1 MKVLEAAT
9 IAVPEREMATL
20 LAALTQLRRGDASV
34 RLPLHWEGLPGKVA
48 DVFNDLVEQNAAM
61 ADELGRL
68 RQVVGKE
75 GKLKQRASLTEMRGF
90 WGASVD
96 SINALI
102 DDLVHP
108 TSEVARVI
116 GAVAQ
121 GDLSKSMALE
131 VEGRELEGEF
141 LRTAKTINKM
151 VEQLGNFSAE
161 VTRVARE
168 VGTEGKLGGQAKVK
182 GVAGTWK
189 DLTDSVNSM
198 AGNLTDQ
205 VRNIADVTT
214 AVAKGDL
221 SKKIDVDVKGEFLTL
236 KNTINTMVD
245 QLRSFASEVTR
256 VAREVGTEGSLG
268 GQARVEGVSGT
279 WKDLTDSV
287 NSMAGNLTSQVRN
300 IADVTK
306 AVAAGDLSKKI
317 TVDVKGEILELKNTM
332 NTMVDQLR
340 SFAAE
345 VTRVAREVGTEGKLG
360 GQADVQ
366 GVAGTWKDLTDS
378 VNSMAGNLTSQVR
391 NIADVTKAV
400 AAGDLSKKITVDVK
414 GEILELK
421 ATINTMVDQ
430 LRSFAAEVTRVAR
443 EVGTEGKLGGQAD
456 VQGVAGTWKDLTE
469 SVNFM
474 AGNLTSQV
482 RNIAEVTT
490 AVAAGDLS
498 KKITVDV
505 KGEISELKNTI
516 NTMVDQLSSFA
527 AEVTRVAREVGTE
540 GKLGGQ
546 ADVQGV
552 AGTWKDLTES
562 VNSMASNLTSQVR
575 NIADVTKAV
584 AAGDLSKKIT
594 VDVKGE
600 ILELKNTVNTMV
612 DQLNSFAAEVTRV
625 AREVGTEGIL
635 GGQADV
641 QGVAGTW
648 KDLTESVNFMAGN
661 LTSQV
666 RNIADV
672 TKAVAAGDLSKK
684 ITVDVKG
691 EISEVKNTV
700 NTMVDQLRSFAAEVT
715 RVALEVGTEGILG
728 GQADVQGV
736 AGTWK
741 DLTDSVNLMAS
752 NLTSQVRNIA
762 DVTKAVAA
770 GDLGKKITVDVKG
783 EILELKATINT
794 MVDQLSSFAAEVT
807 RVAREVG
814 TEGRL
819 GGQAQVRD
827 VSGTWKDLT
836 ENVNFMAGNLTGQV
850 RGIAKVVTAVANGDL
865 KQKLTV
871 EAKGE
876 IAALAETIN
885 SMTDTLATFADQVTS
900 VAREVGVEGKLGGQA
915 KVPGASG
922 TWKGL
927 TENVNQLAANLTTQ
941 VRAIAEVAT
950 AVTQGDLTRS
960 ITVKAQGEVAALK
973 DTINEMIR
981 NLKDTTQKNTEQD
994 WLKTNLAKFSRM
1006 LQGQKDLLT
1015 VGQLILSELAPVVG
1029 AQQAEFYVLTTQA
1042 AETKLT
1048 LFASYAS
1055 GGRDSHGKEVELGQG
1070 LVGQCAIE
1078 RRKIL
1083 LTNVPTSS
1091 FRVATGLSE
1100 GAALDILVLP
1110 IVFEGE
1116 VRGVLELASLERFNP
1131 AHQAF
1136 LDQLTESIGIV
1147 INTISANMRTE
1158 DLLTQSQSLAEELQN
1173 RQQELQQTNEELQ
1186 EKARLLVHQNQ
1197 EVERKNQEVEQA
1209 RQALEEKAEQLA
1221 LTSKYKSE
1229 FLANMSHELRTP
1241 LNSLLIL
1248 SDQLCKNADG
1258 NLSPKQ
1264 VEFAKTIHLSG
1275 NDLLM
1280 LINDILDLSKIE
1292 SGTVAVDV
1300 SELRLEDL
1308 QRSVDRSFRHVAES
1322 RHVDFEI
1329 SSNGMR
1335 NGTLPKTIVTD
1346 VKRLQQIIKNLLSN
1360 AFKFTHQGAV
1370 RLTIDVVHG
1379 GWSSDNEDLNR
1390 ASQVLAFSVS
1400 DTGIG
1405 ISPDKQQIIF
1415 EAFQQADG
1423 STSRKYGGTGLG
1435 LAISRELARL
1445 LGGEIRLV
1453 SAPAQGSTFTLYLPQ
1468 SYSPTRSARHG
1479 RGTATATPSI
1489 TTDMR
1494 PLIEQLEGQVDRMV
1508 AGPQMA
1514 DIELPDMEGVLSLN
1528 VANDDR
1534 GDILLGDRVLLIVEN
1549 DLAFA
1554 GVLLQAARQ
1563 VGFKGLVST
1572 SGATALAMTRDFQ
1585 PAVITLD
1592 IHLPDMEGWRILER
1606 LKSDLATR
1614 HIPICVVS
1622 TDDSRERAL
1631 RSGAVGFLTKPLQ
1644 SQDEV
1649 EDALTHLYEFAD
1661 RRKKRL
1667 LVMMQPST
1675 LRDSFLD
1682 ALDADTDIV
1691 MSDSVASARA
1701 QLATGGIDCLIT
1713 DGGVSGFGPEDVI
1726 ESLESRPLARQMPIV
1741 LATGDEAVASA
1752 WERGH
1757 SAFALRRAADLP
1769 HMLDA
1774 TAFFLHRGEATM
1786 SEQERSSAL
1795 ALHEAD
1801 RTLEGKKVLI
1811 VDDDMRNIFA
1821 LATVLDEQG
1830 MVIVSAEN
1838 GRDAIRFV
1846 ESDPSIDVVLMDIMM
1861 PEMDGM
1867 ETMRRMRKLPRGK
1880 ELPLIAVTAKAMK
1893 GDREKCID
1901 AGAWDY
1907 LSKPVDTAYLLV
1919 VLRGWLCT

>member
-1 MKVLEAAT
+1 MKVVEAPVVTA
-9 IAVPEREMATL
+9 PEREMATL
-20 LAALTQLRRGDASV
+20 LGALTQLSRGDASV
-34 RLPLHWEGLPGKVA
+34 RLPVHWDGVAGKVA
-48 DVFNDLVEQNAAM
+48 DVFNQLVEQNATM
-61 ADELGRL
+61 ASELARL
-68 RQVVGKE
+68 RRVVGKE
-75 GKLKQRASLTEMRGF
+75 GKLKQRAVLSERRGF
-90 WGASVD
+90 WGESIE

-131 VEGRELEGEF
+131 VEGRQLEGEF
-141 LRTAKTINKM
+141 LSTAKTINTM
-151 VEQLGNFSAE
+151 VQQLGNFSAE

-256 VAREVGTEGSLG
+256 VAKEVGTEGSLG

-317 TVDVKGEILELKNTM
+317 TVDVKGEILELKNTV
-332 NTMVDQLR
+332 NTMVDQLN

-360 GQADVQ
+360 GQAEVK
-366 GVAGTWKDLTDS
+366 GVSGTWKDLTES

-430 LRSFAAEVTRVAR
+430 LNSFAAEVTRVAR

-490 AVAAGDLS
+490 AVAAGNLS

-546 ADVQGV
+546 ADVKGG

-584 AAGDLSKKIT
+584 AAGDLSKKVT
-594 VDVKGE
+594 VPVKGE

-691 EISEVKNTV
+691 EISELKNTI
-700 NTMVDQLRSFAAEVT
+700 NTMVDQLNSFAAEVT
-715 RVALEVGTEGILG
+715 RVAREVGTEGKLG
-728 GQADVQGV
+728 GQAEVQGV

-770 GDLGKKITVDVKG
+770 GNLSKKITVDVKG

-885 SMTDTLATFADQVTS
+885 SMIDTLATFADQVTT

-915 KVPGASG
+915 KVPGAAG

-960 ITVKAQGEVAALK
+960 ITVEAQGEVAALK

-1029 AQQAEFYVLTTQA
+1029 AQQAEFYVLTTGNVPR
-1042 AETKLT
+1042 LR
-1048 LFASYAS
+1048 LFGSYAS
-1055 GGRDSHGKEVELGQG
+1055 GGQSSHGKEIGLGEG

-1078 RRKIL
+1078 KSKIL
-1083 LTNVPTSS
+1083 LTNIPSGA
-1091 FRVATGLSE
+1091 FRIATGLSE
-1100 GAALDILVLP
+1100 GAALDVLVLP

-1158 DLLTQSQSLAEELQN
+1158 DLLTQSQSLAQELQN
-1173 RQQELQQTNEELQ
+1173 RQQELQTTNEELQ

-1209 RQALEEKAEQLA
+1209 RQALEEKATQLA

-1248 SDQLCKNADG
+1248 SDQLCKNSDG
-1258 NLSPKQ
+1258 NLTPRQ

-1322 RHVDFEI
+1322 KHVDFEI
-1329 SSNGMR
+1329 R
-1335 NGTLPKTIVTD
+1335 TDPQLPKTIATD

-1360 AFKFTHQGAV
+1360 AFKFTHQGSV
-1370 RLTIDVVHG
+1370 CLSLGVVDS
-1379 GWSSDNEDLNR
+1379 GWSRDNDDLNR
-1390 ASQVLAFSVS
+1390 ANKVLAFSVS

-1405 ISPDKQQIIF
+1405 IAPDKQQIVF

-1445 LGGEIRLV
+1445 LGGEIRLS
-1453 SAPAQGSTFTLYLPQ
+1453 SAPSQGSTFTLYLPQ
-1468 SYSPTRSARHG
+1468 SYNPARSGRHP
-1479 RGTATATPSI
+1479 RGAETAALDRNPGHDGQAATLLPPKPVEVVTA
-1489 TTDMR
+1489 
-1494 PLIEQLEGQVDRMV
+1494 
-1508 AGPQMA
+1508 
-1514 DIELPDMEGVLSLN
+1514 N

-1534 GDILLGDRVLLIVEN
+1534 NDILLGDKVLLIVEN

-1554 GVLLQAARQ
+1554 DVLLQAARRT
-1563 VGFKGLVST
+1563 GFKGLVST
-1572 SGATALAMTRDFQ
+1572 SGAGALALTRDYQ
-1585 PAVITLD
+1585 PALITLD
-1592 IHLPDMEGWRILER
+1592 IFLPDMEGWRILER

-1631 RSGAVGFLTKPLQ
+1631 NSGAVGFLSKPLQ
-1644 SQDEV
+1644 SLDVV
-1649 EDALTHLYEFAD
+1649 EQALGNLYAFTD
-1661 RRKKRL
+1661 RRKRRL
-1667 LVMMQPST
+1667 LVMLSPSISRERY
-1675 LRDSFLD
+1675 LYS
-1682 ALDADTDIV
+1682 LDADTEVIV
-1691 MSDSVASARA
+1691 ADSAAQARA
-1701 QLATGGIDCLIT
+1701 ELHNVDCLVT
-1713 DGGVSGFGPEDVI
+1713 DGELPDFGPEDVI
-1726 ESLESRPLARQMPIV
+1726 ESLEERSLARQLSVV
-1741 LATGDEAVASA
+1741 LATSNAEIASR
-1752 WERGH
+1752 WESGRN
-1757 SAFALRRAADLP
+1757 AFALRKADRLER
-1769 HMLDA
+1769 MLDA
-1774 TAFFLHRGEATM
+1774 TTFFLHRGETAM
-1786 SEQERSSAL
+1786 SDQERESVQAL
-1795 ALHEAD
+1795 FEVD
-1801 RTLEGKKVLI
+1801 RILEGKKVLI

-1821 LATVLDEQG
+1821 LATVLDARG

-1838 GRDAIRFV
+1838 GRDAIRLV
-1846 ESDPSIDVVLMDIMM
+1846 ESDPTIDIVLMDIMM

-1867 ETMRRMRKLPRGK
+1867 ETMRRMRQLPRGK
-1880 ELPLIAVTAKAMK
+1880 DLPLIAVTAKAMK

-1907 LSKPVDTAYLLV
+1907 LSKPVDIAHLLV
-1919 VLRGWLCT
+1919 VLRGWLTK

>member
-1 MKVLEAAT
+1 M
-9 IAVPEREMATL
+9 
-20 LAALTQLRRGDASV
+20 
-34 RLPLHWEGLPGKVA
+34 
-48 DVFNDLVEQNAAM
+48 
-61 ADELGRL
+61 
-68 RQVVGKE
+68 
-75 GKLKQRASLTEMRGF
+75 
-90 WGASVD
+90 
-96 SINALI
+96 
-102 DDLVHP
+102 
-108 TSEVARVI
+108 
-116 GAVAQ
+116 
-121 GDLSKSMALE
+121 
-131 VEGRELEGEF
+131 
-141 LRTAKTINKM
+141 
-151 VEQLGNFSAE
+151 
-161 VTRVARE
+161 
-168 VGTEGKLGGQAKVK
+168 
-182 GVAGTWK
+182 
-189 DLTDSVNSM
+189 
-198 AGNLTDQ
+198 
-205 VRNIADVTT
+205 
-214 AVAKGDL
+214 
-221 SKKIDVDVKGEFLTL
+221 
-236 KNTINTMVD
+236 
-245 QLRSFASEVTR
+245 
-256 VAREVGTEGSLG
+256 
-268 GQARVEGVSGT
+268 
-279 WKDLTDSV
+279 
-287 NSMAGNLTSQVRN
+287 
-300 IADVTK
+300 
-306 AVAAGDLSKKI
+306 AAGDLSKKI
-317 TVDVKGEILELKNTM
+317 TVDVKGEISELKN
-332 NTMVDQLR
+332 
-340 SFAAE
+340 
-345 VTRVAREVGTEGKLG
+345 
-360 GQADVQ
+360 
-366 GVAGTWKDLTDS
+366 
-378 VNSMAGNLTSQVR
+378 
-391 NIADVTKAV
+391 
-400 AAGDLSKKITVDVK
+400 
-414 GEILELK
+414 
-421 ATINTMVDQ
+421 TINTMVDQ

-600 ILELKNTVNTMV
+600 ISELKNTINTMV
-612 DQLNSFAAEVTRV
+612 DQLRSFAAEVTRV

-691 EISEVKNTV
+691 EISELKNTV

-770 GDLGKKITVDVKG
+770 GDLSKQITVDVKG

-865 KQKLTV
+865 QQKLTV

-876 IAALAETIN
+876 IAALADTIN
-885 SMTDTLATFADQVTS
+885 SMTDTLATFADQVTT
-900 VAREVGVEGKLGGQA
+900 VAREVGVDGKLGGQA
-915 KVPGASG
+915 KVPGAAG

-950 AVTQGDLTRS
+950 AVTQGNLTRS
-960 ITVKAQGEVAALK
+960 ITVEAQGEVAALK

-1006 LQGQKDLLT
+1006 LQGQKDLVT

-1029 AQQAEFYVLTTQA
+1029 AQQAEFYVLTSAGGMRPRLQ
-1042 AETKLT
+1042 

-1055 GGRDSHGKEVELGQG
+1055 GGQAAHGKEVELGQG
-1070 LVGQCAIE
+1070 LVGQCAID
-1078 RRKIL
+1078 KTKVL
-1083 LTNVPTSS
+1083 LTNVPSNA

-1100 GAALDILVLP
+1100 GAALDVLVLP
-1110 IVFEGE
+1110 VVFEGE

-1158 DLLTQSQSLAEELQN
+1158 DLLTQSQSLAEELQS

-1186 EKARLLVHQNQ
+1186 QKARLLAHQNQ

-1248 SDQLCKNADG
+1248 SDQLSKNSDG
-1258 NLSPKQ
+1258 NLSPRQ
-1264 VEFAKTIHLSG
+1264 VEFARTIHLSG
-1275 NDLLM
+1275 NDLLA

-1292 SGTVAVDV
+1292 SGTVAVDI
-1300 SELRLEDL
+1300 SELRLDDL
-1308 QRSVDRSFRHVAES
+1308 QRAVERGFRHVAEAKQVAFDLVT
-1322 RHVDFEI
+1322 RPP
-1329 SSNGMR
+1329 
-1335 NGTLPKTIVTD
+1335 LPKAIVTD
-1346 VKRLQQIIKNLLSN
+1346 AKRLQQIIKNLLSN
-1360 AFKFTHQGAV
+1360 AFKFTHQGSV
-1370 RLTIDVVHG
+1370 SLSLGVVES
-1379 GWSSDNEDLNR
+1379 GWSRDNGDLNR
-1390 ASQVLAFSVS
+1390 AAQVLAFSVS

-1453 SAPAQGSTFTLYLPQ
+1453 SVPGQGSTFTLYLPQ
-1468 SYSPTRSARHG
+1468 THAPS
-1479 RGTATATPSI
+1479 RGTRAPRLAEAIDDAAPVARALDPSAPPAE
-1489 TTDMR
+1489 TLLDEAPWSALGPR
-1494 PLIEQLEGQVDRMV
+1494 PAGEGLL
-1508 AGPQMA
+1508 APNLA
-1514 DIELPDMEGVLSLN
+1514 D
-1528 VANDDR
+1528 DDR
-1534 GDILLGDRVLLIVEN
+1534 GDIVVGDKLLLIVEN
-1549 DLAFA
+1549 DLPFA
-1554 GVLLQAARQ
+1554 RMMLDAARRH
-1563 VGFKGLVST
+1563 GFKGLVSG
-1572 SGATALAMTRDFQ
+1572 SGAVALAMTREYA
-1585 PAVITLD
+1585 PSVITLD
-1592 IHLPDMEGWRILER
+1592 IFLPDMQGWRILER
-1606 LKSDLATR
+1606 LKADPASR
-1614 HIPICVVS
+1614 HIPVCVVS
-1622 TDDSRERAL
+1622 TDDSRQRAL
-1631 RSGAVGFLTKPLQ
+1631 DAGAVAFLTKPLQ
-1644 SQDEV
+1644 SVDQVDQAV
-1649 EDALTHLYEFAD
+1649 AQLQQLTE
-1661 RRKKRL
+1661 RSRKRV
-1667 LVMMQPST
+1667 LVMMADTP
-1675 LRDSFLD
+1675 LRSSYLD
-1682 ALDADTDIV
+1682 AVSANTDIV
-1691 MSDSVASARA
+1691 QAEMPDAARAALVDGEIDCVVTDGSVA
-1701 QLATGGIDCLIT
+1701 
-1713 DGGVSGFGPEDVI
+1713 GFGPEDVI
-1726 ESLESRPLARQMPIV
+1726 EIVDARPLAQQMPIV
-1741 LATGDEAVASA
+1741 LAIAGAETAAVPAVIA
-1752 WERGH
+1752 HWERGH
-1757 SAFALRRAADLP
+1757 RNFALRKADS
-1769 HMLDA
+1769 LDSLLAA
-1774 TAFFLHRGEATM
+1774 TAFFLHRGESAM
-1786 SEQERSSAL
+1786 SERERHATHAL
-1795 ALHEAD
+1795 RDAD
-1801 RTLEGKKVLI
+1801 RLLEHKKVLI

-1821 LATVLDEQG
+1821 LAALLDAQG
-1830 MVIVSAEN
+1830 MQIVSAEN
-1838 GRDAIRFV
+1838 GHDAIRLV
-1846 ESDPSIDVVLMDIMM
+1846 QDDPAIDIVLMDIMM

-1867 ETMRRMRKLPRGK
+1867 QTMRKMRELPRGR
-1880 ELPLIAVTAKAMK
+1880 ELPIIAVTAKAMK
-1893 GDREKCID
+1893 GDREKCIE

-1907 LSKPVDTAYLLV
+1907 VAKPVDSAQLLV
-1919 VLRGWLCT
+1919 MIRGWLAR